1 MQAFILGLLAL
12 AVVLYLVDRFSR
24 ASPARMAR
32 NIRKGAGFG
41 LLLVAVFLA
50 IRGAGGAAVPLGML
64 AVWLLSDGF
73 GFGGGS
79 RTHRSSGQISRIVTD
94 HLEVELDLDTGDISG
109 RVLRGIFAGRRV
121 ETLEPP
127 ELALLWQDCRITDP
141 QSAQIVEAYLD
152 RLHPTWRDDVA
163 RGEERMAGSPDGRMT
178 VEEAFEILGLT
189 GGATR
194 EDIRKAHRELMLRLH
209 PDRGGS
215 TYLAAKVNEAKDV
228 LLDHIG

>member
-1 MQAFILGLLAL
+1 MQAFILGLVAL
-12 AVVLYLVDRFSR
+12 AVVLYLIDRFTQ
-24 ASPARMAR
+24 ASPARMALNVR
-32 NIRKGAGFG
+32 RGAGFG
-41 LLLVAVFLA
+41 LLLVAVALA
-50 IRGAGGAAVPLGML
+50 LRGAAGAAVPVGLLG
-64 AVWLLSDGF
+64 VWLLTGGF
-73 GFGGGS
+73 GLVGGS
-79 RTHRSSGQISRIVTD
+79 RTQRSHGQISRVVTD
-94 HLEVELDLDTGDISG
+94 HLEIEMDLDSGDITG
-109 RVLRGIFAGRRV
+109 RVVRGIFAGRRV
-121 ETLEPP
+121 ETLEAA

-178 VEEAFEILGLT
+178 LEEALEILGLDER
-189 GGATR
+189 ATR
-194 EDIRKAHRELMLRLH
+194 DDVRRAHRELMLRLH